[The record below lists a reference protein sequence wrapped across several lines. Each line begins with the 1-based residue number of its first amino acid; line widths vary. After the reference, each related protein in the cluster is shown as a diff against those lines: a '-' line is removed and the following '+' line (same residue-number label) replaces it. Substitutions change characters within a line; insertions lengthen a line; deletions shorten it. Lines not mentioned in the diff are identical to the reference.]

1 MNKKNFIQI
10 LLKKHLEAEGHLSDR
25 AFALSDIRYKR
36 KDFQE
41 GYKYALL
48 EIQKLVES
56 FAGEEIKN
64 ENGQT
69 NKIDREFLEQI
80 KHQA

>member
-1 MNKKNFIQI
+1 MNKKNFIKI

-25 AFALSDIRYKR
+25 AFALSDMRYKR

-48 EIQKLVES
+48 EVQTLVET
-56 FAGEEIKN
+56 FRGEDIKDD
-64 ENGQT
+64 NGQT
-69 NKIDREFLEQI
+69 NKIDEEFLEQI
-80 KHQA
+80 KHKA

>member
-1 MNKKNFIQI
+1 MNIKYFIKI

-48 EIQKLVES
+48 EIQKLVET
-56 FAGEEIKN
+56 FAGEDIKD

-69 NKIDREFLEQI
+69 NKFDKDFLEQI
-80 KHQA
+80 RHKA